1 MQLFGLLNLNKP
13 TGITSRG
20 LVDQV
25 QRLDRSVKVGHS
37 GTLDPLASGVVVL
50 GVGHATRL
58 VEYLQEMPKRYRGTF
73 LLGRSSTTE
82 DIEGTITEHP
92 DAPIPTLEQL
102 KHAAGRLSGGEIQ
115 QRPPAFSAL
124 KVGGR
129 RAYDLARAGEPPDLP
144 PRVVRVDRL
153 TIVRYEYPE
162 LVVDVECG
170 GGTYIRSLGRDL
182 AELAGS
188 AAVMSALVRTAV
200 GSFTLES
207 ALDPAVLTRYNLA
220 EYLLNAKG
228 AVEGLME
235 QVVLAAA
242 EQQRIAH
249 GLTVAAASVS
259 GERCA
264 ALDESG
270 RLVAILGRRPDG
282 SFRAVKNFA
291 HGD

>member
-73 LLGRSSTTE
+73 LLGRSSDTE
-82 DIEGTITEHP
+82 DIEGSVTELP
-92 DAPIPTLEQL
+92 GAPVPTLEQL
-102 KHAAGRLSGGEIQ
+102 EHAAGRLSGEIQ

-162 LVVDVECG
+162 LCVDVECG

-182 AELAGS
+182 AELAGT
-188 AAVMSALVRTAV
+188 AAVMSALIRTAV
-200 GSFTLES
+200 GSFTLDS
-207 ALDPAVLTRYNLA
+207 ALDPGLLTRYNLA
-220 EYLLNAKG
+220 DHLLDAKG
-228 AVEGLME
+228 AVESLME
-235 QVVLAAA
+235 QITLSAA

-249 GLTVAAASVS
+249 GLTITRPEIS

-282 SFRAVKNFA
+282 TLRAVKNFA

>member
-1 MQLFGLLNLNKP
+1 
-13 TGITSRG
+13 
-20 LVDQV
+20 
-25 QRLDRSVKVGHS
+25 
-37 GTLDPLASGVVVL
+37 
-50 GVGHATRL
+50 
-58 VEYLQEMPKRYRGTF
+58 
-73 LLGRSSTTE
+73 
-82 DIEGTITEHP
+82 
-92 DAPIPTLEQL
+92 
-102 KHAAGRLSGGEIQ
+102 
-115 QRPPAFSAL
+115 
-124 KVGGR
+124 
-129 RAYDLARAGEPPDLP
+129 
-144 PRVVRVDRL
+144 
-153 TIVRYEYPE
+153 VRYEYPE